1 MAALTYEVYNDPT
14 NNDPVQVIA
23 YNTVTVQKYLQVAID
38 PVINYSVAYPQYSW
52 FTTTT

>member
-1 MAALTYEVYNDPT
+1 MAALALPVYDDPT
-14 NNDPVQVIA
+14 NNNPTLLIA